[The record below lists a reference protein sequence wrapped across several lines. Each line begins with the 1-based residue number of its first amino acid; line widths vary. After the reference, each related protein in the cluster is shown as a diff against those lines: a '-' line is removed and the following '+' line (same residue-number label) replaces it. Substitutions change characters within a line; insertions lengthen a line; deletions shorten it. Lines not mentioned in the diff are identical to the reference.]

1 MQAAL
6 MVDVNVLQEDSIEV
20 SLGMQEKASERCVL
34 ISDDVS
40 MKVGGLTMRDSRLT
54 AFGFDL
60 ETQGEDN

>member
-1 MQAAL
+1 M
-6 MVDVNVLQEDSIEV
+6 LQEDSIEV